1 MPADL
6 NSAFDRLEQLLEF
19 PCRYPIKIM
28 GERHER
34 FAGAVAALVRR
45 HAPDFDPE
53 TVRETVS
60 RKGTFVS
67 VTVVI
72 EARSRE
78 QLQTLYE
85 ALADHEWVRIV
96 L

>member
-6 NSAFDRLEQLLEF
+6 TSAFDRIEQLLEV

-34 FAGAVAALVRR
+34 FVGAMAALVKG
-45 HAPDFDPE
+45 HVPDFDPD
-53 TVRETVS
+53 TLRETVS

-67 VTVVI
+67 LTVVI
-72 EARSRE
+72 DARSRD
-78 QLQTLYE
+78 QLQRLYE
-85 ALADHEWVRIV
+85 ALAAHEWVRIV